1 MMRGINSLPDD
12 EVFGKT
18 ESTMHMIVDDSDV
31 DEESR
36 LEAKLDKLTKV
47 LTSLV
52 IGQEELA
59 LKMETIE
66 KDIVEVRHELLPKK
80 EDMKLPVLKVTRV
93 IRNPYKKPSRSF
105 TDLNGSIFVKDNHG
119 NLFRRFTK
127 GEPNSKGGVYAHDYG
142 ARVYLHDE
150 KKFATVEDETQYYCW
165 VKIDGEEYRNKAKGR
180 KKMKQNVRS
189 PTILDKHA
197 SH

>member
-59 LKMETIE
+59 LKMEAIE
-66 KDIVEVRHELLPKK
+66 KDIVEVRNELLPCN
-80 EDMKLPVLKVTRV
+80 E
-93 IRNPYKKPSRSF
+93 
-105 TDLNGSIFVKDNHG
+105 
-119 NLFRRFTK
+119 
-127 GEPNSKGGVYAHDYG
+127 
-142 ARVYLHDE
+142 
-150 KKFATVEDETQYYCW
+150 
-165 VKIDGEEYRNKAKGR
+165 
-180 KKMKQNVRS
+180 
-189 PTILDKHA
+189 
-197 SH
+197 

>member
-52 IGQEELA
+52 IGQ
-59 LKMETIE
+59 
-66 KDIVEVRHELLPKK
+66 K
-80 EDMKLPVLKVTRV
+80 EPA
-93 IRNPYKKPSRSF
+93 I
-105 TDLNGSIFVKDNHG
+105 
-119 NLFRRFTK
+119 
-127 GEPNSKGGVYAHDYG
+127 
-142 ARVYLHDE
+142 
-150 KKFATVEDETQYYCW
+150 
-165 VKIDGEEYRNKAKGR
+165 
-180 KKMKQNVRS
+180 
-189 PTILDKHA
+189 
-197 SH
+197 

>member
-12 EVFGKT
+12 EVFGKI

-59 LKMETIE
+59 LKMETI
-66 KDIVEVRHELLPKK
+66 
-80 EDMKLPVLKVTRV
+80 
-93 IRNPYKKPSRSF
+93 
-105 TDLNGSIFVKDNHG
+105 
-119 NLFRRFTK
+119 
-127 GEPNSKGGVYAHDYG
+127 
-142 ARVYLHDE
+142 
-150 KKFATVEDETQYYCW
+150 
-165 VKIDGEEYRNKAKGR
+165 
-180 KKMKQNVRS
+180 
-189 PTILDKHA
+189 
-197 SH
+197 